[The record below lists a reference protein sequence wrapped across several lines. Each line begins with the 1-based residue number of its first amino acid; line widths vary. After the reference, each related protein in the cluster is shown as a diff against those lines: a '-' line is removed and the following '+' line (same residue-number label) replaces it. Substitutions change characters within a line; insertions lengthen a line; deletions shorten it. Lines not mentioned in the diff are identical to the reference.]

1 MDFRFDR
8 SRLGAM
14 GNAGADRSAE
24 QQSSTTGRL
33 RHAPS
38 DAPKGFF
45 ALVEKNQ
52 LFFRI
57 VGETPE
63 APADLSRAFIR
74 NVISDF
80 RKVFTGVWNRIPPGD
95 RQILLDYWR
104 GRDMLAVG
112 RGPWYRPLIQVFE
125 ILPFPVGAKGVAFS
139 PDGKLLAMAAY
150 AQPKGQHTGAVMLWD
165 LVAGKERT
173 DFQGKNVAALT
184 VAFSPDGKLLAS
196 GTPSLQGIRIWS
208 VATGKQVQLVEDSA
222 AIRHMVFSPDGKYL
236 ATGHG
241 KFNPR
246 GAFSVQLWDTT
257 TWKEAAVLEGHND
270 FLLSVSFTRDGR
282 YLASASQ
289 DGTVKVWP
297 VPPAAAVARRRSS
310 GPN

>member
-8 SRLGAM
+8 SRLGAV
-14 GNAGADRSAE
+14 GNADADRSPE

-125 ILPFPVGAKGVAFS
+125 ILPEEFDTFDHGDCRLSFRA
-139 PDGKLLAMAAY
+139 
-150 AQPKGQHTGAVMLWD
+150 
-165 LVAGKERT
+165 
-173 DFQGKNVAALT
+173 
-184 VAFSPDGKLLAS
+184 
-196 GTPSLQGIRIWS
+196 PSLETAPDQIRFEI
-208 VATGKQVQLVEDSA
+208 
-222 AIRHMVFSPDGKYL
+222 
-236 ATGHG
+236 
-241 KFNPR
+241 
-246 GAFSVQLWDTT
+246 
-257 TWKEAAVLEGHND
+257 
-270 FLLSVSFTRDGR
+270 
-282 YLASASQ
+282 ASALAKTHRFATRAHWRLAEKLMWLPMDRWEQRHPDASDAAHEKKWARLEKAYLPEYHREIETILRQ
-289 DGTVKVWP
+289 WGMP
-297 VPPAAAVARRRSS
+297 NQPA
-310 GPN
+310 